1 MDEAL
6 GLVVERGGGFVEEQ
20 NARIVDDGSR
30 DGDALFL
37 TAGDATAADTDV
49 RLVPF
54 RHHGDEFVRV
64 GRFRGGDDLLARGDA
79 SGHAGGDVVVNA
91 SGEERRF
98 LFDDA
103 HVSAEPH
110 EIQLSEV
117 DTIDVHLTR
126 ASCALNRD
134 LERLAVVARC
144 DLFTHANYFVKAL
157 QELNRRRF
165 PATRLSDQRHSLS
178 RVHFETQTTEN
189 GGVPRRVREK
199 DILELNLPRQSV
211 DDFTVLF
218 LVGVSRRFRNLSR
231 GLFDLRNLDE
241 RLRVNTRRSI
251 DEFKDA
257 PGGRGAIAIIS
268 SERRRLS
275 HAGGAKAERPER
287 LHEIHEIQLTFL
299 DQLTSP
305 PEGKSI
311 EPHRQR
317 LGETERTARSERLAT
332 FLSRRR
338 RNRRIVVG
346 RHLLLETE
354 RLHVLDHGHRFGD
367 SRRSLGDGFVQRRR
381 VLEVFHVEHLTDA
394 QHGDAREK
402 HQAVFP
408 TRRERDGESKRERRR
423 RLNHAPE
430 TLSSHRSNLCGIR
443 LKQRG
448 QRADRVF
455 LFVEERDV
463 LTHD

>member
-1 MDEAL
+1 MNSCAL
-6 GLVVERGGGFVEEQ
+6 AVF
-20 NARIVDDGSR
+20 AAAMTCSR
-30 DGDALFL
+30 VAMPPGMP
-37 TAGDATAADTDV
+37 AAMLS
-49 RLVPF
+49 R
-54 RHHGDEFVRV
+54 
-64 GRFRGGDDLLARGDA
+64 
-79 SGHAGGDVVVNA
+79 NA

-189 GGVPRRVREK
+189 GASRVGYEK
-199 DILELNLPRQSV
+199 KTSLNSIFPDNPSMTLPYS
-211 DDFTVLF
+211 FSLSA
-218 LVGVSRRFRNLSR
+218 SRRFRNLSR

-275 HAGGAKAERPER
+275 HAGGRKSRAPRA
-287 LHEIHEIQLTFL
+287 
-299 DQLTSP
+299 TS
-305 PEGKSI
+305 
-311 EPHRQR
+311 
-317 LGETERTARSERLAT
+317 
-332 FLSRRR
+332 
-338 RNRRIVVG
+338 
-346 RHLLLETE
+346 
-354 RLHVLDHGHRFGD
+354 
-367 SRRSLGDGFVQRRR
+367 
-381 VLEVFHVEHLTDA
+381 
-394 QHGDAREK
+394 
-402 HQAVFP
+402 
-408 TRRERDGESKRERRR
+408 
-423 RLNHAPE
+423 
-430 TLSSHRSNLCGIR
+430 
-443 LKQRG
+443 
-448 QRADRVF
+448 
-455 LFVEERDV
+455 
-463 LTHD
+463 